1 MNPVLAGALSALSL
15 GTADFAGR
23 FATRAWGAPNV
34 LLGVFAS
41 SFALLSLW
49 AIARGIAVPE
59 LGPGSV
65 YVALNGA
72 ATALMTVFL
81 YLSLARGPISVA
93 APIVASHPAVVLAVW
108 FALGETPNAY
118 QWLGMAM
125 TIAGAVIAARSA
137 DKSAA
142 PAGGMRPTILMAG
155 AACACYVGLVVFGQ
169 LAVRHYG
176 PFEALWQGRGVS
188 LAGALVFLAFA
199 RAVGLGAAPRM
210 KARAWAPLAGL
221 GVLDAAGYLFLFAG
235 SVGDV
240 QTVAPVVG
248 SAFGAITVILARVF
262 LREKMGAL
270 QWIGI
275 ALVTAGVAVLA
286 GKS

>member
-1 MNPVLAGALSALSL
+1 MNPVLAGLLSALSL

-59 LGPGSV
+59 LGPGSI

-93 APIVASHPAVVLAVW
+93 APIVASHPAIVLAVW
-108 FALGETPNAY
+108 FVLGETPNAY
-118 QWLGMAM
+118 QWLGMSM
-125 TIAGAVIAARSA
+125 TIAGAVIAARAA
-137 DKSAA
+137 DRSAA
-142 PAGGMRPTILMAG
+142 PAGGLRPTILMAG
-155 AACACYVGLVVFGQ
+155 AACACYAGLVVFGQ

-188 LAGALVFLAFA
+188 LAGVLLLMAFA
-199 RAVGLGAAPRM
+199 RAIGLGAPRM
-210 KARAWAPLAGL
+210 TARAWAPLAGL

-235 SVGDV
+235 SVGAV

-248 SAFGAITVILARVF
+248 SAFGAVTVILARVF
-262 LREKMGAL
+262 LREKMGAM
-270 QWIGI
+270 QWLGI
-275 ALVTAGVAVLA
+275 ALVTAGVAILA